1 MANKTEKYVIEH
13 GVSVP
18 RASTKY
24 PWRQM
29 KVGDSF
35 VASYEE
41 VDRIRAAAAYFAT
54 RNPEF
59 AFTTRKVDAGL
70 VCACMRENET
80 PRGGYS
86 DHRASL

>member
-1 MANKTEKYVIEH
+1 MANKGEKYVIEH

-18 RASTKY
+18 GARTLAKY

-41 VDRIRAAAAYFAT
+41 VAHIRSAAAYFAT

-59 AFTTRKVDAGL
+59 AFTTRKVDA
-70 VCACMRENET
+70 
-80 PRGGYS
+80 
-86 DHRASL
+86 DHVRVWRVERVAKEDDNG

>member
-1 MANKTEKYVIEH
+1 MASKGEKYVIEH

-18 RASTKY
+18 GARTLAKY

-41 VDRIRAAAAYFAT
+41 VEGASNDILLLRRLAE
-54 RNPEF
+54 RLQERHM
-59 AFTTRKVDAGL
+59 RK
-70 VCACMRENET
+70 
-80 PRGGYS
+80 
-86 DHRASL
+86 

>member
-1 MANKTEKYVIEH
+1 MANKGEKYVIEH

-18 RASTKY
+18 GARTLTKH

-41 VDRIRAAAAYFAT
+41 VDHIRSAAAYFAT

-59 AFTTRKVDAGL
+59 AFTTRKVDA
-70 VCACMRENET
+70 
-80 PRGGYS
+80 
-86 DHRASL
+86 DHVRVWRVERVAKEDDNG

>member
-1 MANKTEKYVIEH
+1 MASKGEKYVIEH

-59 AFTTRKVDAGL
+59 AFTTREVDA
-70 VCACMRENET
+70 
-80 PRGGYS
+80 
-86 DHRASL
+86 DHVRVWRVERVAKEDDNG

>member
-1 MANKTEKYVIEH
+1 MANKTEKYVIES

-18 RASTKY
+18 GARTHTKY

-59 AFTTRKVDAGL
+59 AFTTRKVDA
-70 VCACMRENET
+70 
-80 PRGGYS
+80 
-86 DHRASL
+86 DHVRVWRVERVAKEDDNG